1 MASISTNERIEQS
14 LKNSLLIRQGDR
26 AGNRNLDSKD
36 ERTAALMKKT
46 RPDLLESN
54 FDTDLLKLL
63 FEVQY
68 WAKIQTFG
76 LITFPLPLTRLL
88 TKKDQLRVLRENVM
102 LIVRD
107 YNGIMQLIN
116 PKEKAL
122 FNDHLSGLDKFI
134 APGILRHNWESNADS
149 FVMQCRS
156 NCLENYK
163 KINDFQTRHTKVMD
177 QFEIISATILTK
189 IKKGTLY
196 VLSSFMSEQESELK
210 QKQELFKDYFEVIRV
225 QLFTIY
231 QELFLTC
238 KSKIQ
243 SEWLEFL
250 KDLDKSLQKS
260 LKNAVKNSLIDF
272 QKHVHGDSQEIVPI
286 FRVFTILEKEKS
298 DPKVV
303 NEPSHDTIK
312 KTIATFIKQII
323 QVTSVVPR
331 LEGIFRKDREE
342 VVEKLKENELSG

>member
-1 MASISTNERIEQS
+1 
-14 LKNSLLIRQGDR
+14 LIKQENR
-26 AGNRNLDSKD
+26 ANNRNFDTKD
-36 ERTAALMKKT
+36 ERTVALLKK
-46 RPDLLESN
+46 DKSELLESN

-76 LITFPLPLTRLL
+76 LVTFPLPLTRLL

-107 YNGIMQLIN
+107 FNGIMHLLQG
-116 PKEKAL
+116 KEKAL
-122 FNDHLSGLDKFI
+122 FQDHLSGLDKFI
-134 APGILRHNWESNADS
+134 APGITRLNWESNADS
-149 FVMQCRS
+149 FVIQCRN

-177 QFEIISATILTK
+177 QFEIISSTILTK

-196 VLSSFMSEQESELK
+196 ELSKFMTQQEAELK
-210 QKQELFKDYFEVIRV
+210 EKQETFKGFFEVIRV

-260 LKNAVKNSLIDF
+260 LKNAVKNSLLDF
-272 QKHVHGDSQEIVPI
+272 
-286 FRVFTILEKEKS
+286 
-298 DPKVV
+298 
-303 NEPSHDTIK
+303 
-312 KTIATFIKQII
+312 
-323 QVTSVVPR
+323 
-331 LEGIFRKDREE
+331 
-342 VVEKLKENELSG
+342 